1 MAEDKLKEIDQLL
14 LSNAFN
20 AAVEIL
26 EHFGTEIIH
35 EDLI

>member
-14 LSNAFN
+14 LRNAFN